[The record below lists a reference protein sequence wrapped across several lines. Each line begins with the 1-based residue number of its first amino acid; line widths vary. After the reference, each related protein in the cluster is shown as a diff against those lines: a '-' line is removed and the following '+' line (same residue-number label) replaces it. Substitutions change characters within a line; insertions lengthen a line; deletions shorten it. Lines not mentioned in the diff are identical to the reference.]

1 MVVAA
6 ADMLDVSIEV
16 AFMGIQNSVCNVPLV
31 ILHGVEM

>member
-6 ADMLDVSIEV
+6 ADTLDVSIEV
-16 AFMGIQNSVCNVPLV
+16 AFVGIQNSVFNVPLL